1 MFPYTYKTSLPRCK
15 QTIFFCLSPL
25 MVSFV
30 ILVSVRWIIRCVCH
44 CHSIK
49 WYECVRL
56 PRLTGCKAG
65 NRKLLQIKM
74 RNVNELN
81 WRKKNNQRTPTTMTH
96 QRMDEIE
103 TEEEREKKKYPCN
116 VVIQVL
122 SHSLTNLAKE
132 IFITLHCIERVVWW
146 NRFGLLLPLSHLVT
160 RTFLSVFRSFVHS
173 FVRLLARSATLAI
186 RALCY

>member
-1 MFPYTYKTSLPRCK
+1 MYSILINNLEFCCNQNGKKKKIIVYFYCCCFISCIKLKMENGTFADILIKIVFPYTYKTSLPRCK

-81 WRKKNNQRTPTTMTH
+81 WRKKTIKGRQQQWHTSEWT
-96 QRMDEIE
+96 
-103 TEEEREKKKYPCN
+103 K
-116 VVIQVL
+116 
-122 SHSLTNLAKE
+122 
-132 IFITLHCIERVVWW
+132 
-146 NRFGLLLPLSHLVT
+146 
-160 RTFLSVFRSFVHS
+160 
-173 FVRLLARSATLAI
+173 
-186 RALCY
+186 

>member
-1 MFPYTYKTSLPRCK
+1 M
-15 QTIFFCLSPL
+15 QANDFFCLSPL

-96 QRMDEIE
+96 QRMDEIG

-146 NRFGLLLPLSHLVT
+146 NRFGLLGSHIP
-160 RTFLSVFRSFVHS
+160 FRLSFVSS
-173 FVRLLARSATLAI
+173 FVSLLTRSATLAI